1 MHPAGPLLCWLVLL
15 LVGAQGLGRQ
25 GWRALEGEHRELQV
39 RRLQFRLREISMQR
53 HNSLILLVRRFCHL
67 LYVRACSVNSVV
79 SNSLQPYGV
88 QPARILSPWDSPGKN
103 TGVGCHALLEGIF
116 LSQDQTQVSYIFCIG
131 RLVFYK
137 RHRHWEAHCISPF
150 YFIYICEYLFVLF

>member
-1 MHPAGPLLCWLVLL
+1 MKCSVTGAARDSYPMGSSAVEAGEGNMHPAGPLLCWLVLL

-39 RRLQFRLREISMQR
+39 RRLQFRLREIIMQR

-67 LYVRACSVNSVV
+67 LYVRACSVNSFV

-88 QPARILSPWDSPGKN
+88 
-103 TGVGCHALLEGIF
+103 
-116 LSQDQTQVSYIFCIG
+116 
-131 RLVFYK
+131 
-137 RHRHWEAHCISPF
+137 
-150 YFIYICEYLFVLF
+150 